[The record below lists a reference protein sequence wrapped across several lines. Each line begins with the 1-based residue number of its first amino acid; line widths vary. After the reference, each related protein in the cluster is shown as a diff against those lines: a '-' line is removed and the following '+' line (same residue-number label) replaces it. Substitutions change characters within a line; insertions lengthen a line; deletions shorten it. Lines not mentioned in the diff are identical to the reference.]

1 MGALA
6 VDEISIYA
14 NMNQYVHTEML
25 FFWSACCWQ
34 KKIVARGCKSQ
45 IVYLKSLQLL

>member
-6 VDEISIYA
+6 VDEISIMLIWI
-14 NMNQYVHTEML
+14 NMYIQKCSFFEVHV
-25 FFWSACCWQ
+25 AD
-34 KKIVARGCKSQ
+34 KKRIVARGCKSQ